1 MSTARLHVCARVSR
15 PAGGSRPALPRAS
28 QAVSVASGKLALLCA
43 PQLWSARSAGDH
55 PGAHVATLHRTFSRP
70 ALARELSM
78 DAAPTLPISVSVR
91 SPMLTLTKPGEQA
104 GRPRDQQLVHGQEL
118 LRLGPEPGG
127 AARLALR
134 RHHLQGNI
142 PPLPAAPAW
151 CEAAAWQDPWEVVP
165 HTHLSLHTWMP
176 CLQISCRSLKFT
188 YNSQVDTL
196 RFHSPLQACAE
207 QQGILIGHAGSQ

>member
-1 MSTARLHVCARVSR
+1 MLTGTVPVS
-15 PAGGSRPALPRAS
+15 
-28 QAVSVASGKLALLCA
+28 QKLALA
-43 PQLWSARSAGDH
+43 GPQPVLRWVQVLVLRKQKGFVETWAVCPVVCSLNSPWPPPGTTCRLW
-55 PGAHVATLHRTFSRP
+55 
-70 ALARELSM
+70 M
-78 DAAPTLPISVSVR
+78 
-91 SPMLTLTKPGEQA
+91 EQA

>member
-1 MSTARLHVCARVSR
+1 MSSISLVILKSLCYAHRYCSRLTKTGPGWPPACASLG
-15 PAGGSRPALPRAS
+15 PG
-28 QAVSVASGKLALLCA
+28 
-43 PQLWSARSAGDH
+43 
-55 PGAHVATLHRTFSRP
+55 PGAEEAKGFCGNLGCLPSGVLSNSPRP
-70 ALARELSM
+70 
-78 DAAPTLPISVSVR
+78 P
-91 SPMLTLTKPGEQA
+91 PGTTCRLWMEQA
-104 GRPRDQQLVHGQEL
+104 GRPRDQELVHGQEL
-118 LRLGPEPGG
+118 LGLGPEPGG

-165 HTHLSLHTWMP
+165 HTHLSLHTWMT

-207 QQGILIGHAGSQ
+207 QQGI